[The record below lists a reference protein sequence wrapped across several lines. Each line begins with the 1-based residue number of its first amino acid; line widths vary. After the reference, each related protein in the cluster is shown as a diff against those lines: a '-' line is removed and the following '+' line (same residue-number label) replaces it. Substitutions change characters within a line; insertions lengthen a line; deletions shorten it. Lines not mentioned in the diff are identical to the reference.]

1 MSRIC
6 QITGKGSLKGNRV
19 SHSNNKTLR
28 KTHANLVTKKI
39 FEKKT
44 ESWVKRKLTNR
55 ALRTNTKKRLYETLK
70 SLKKQK
76 KNHY

>member
-28 KTHANLVTKKI
+28 KTHANLVTKRI
-39 FEKKT
+39 FDTKT
-44 ESWVKRKLTNR
+44 GSWIKLKLSTR
-55 ALRTNTKKRLYETLK
+55 ALRTITKKGLYETLK
-70 SLKKQK
+70 SL
-76 KNHY
+76 

>member
-39 FEKKT
+39 FDTKT
-44 ESWVKRKLTNR
+44 GQWIKLKLSTR
-55 ALRTNTKKRLYETLK
+55 ALRTITKKGLYETLK
-70 SLKKQK
+70 SL
-76 KNHY
+76 